1 MEGEYL
7 KIHGIRYSVDDI
19 NKLPEELNS
28 FKCTSRETQDVLGF
42 FGELNP
48 LSNFYNCEFKYQ
60 NLVFHSSEQLIQYN
74 KAKHFRDNVTMA
86 QILSAS
92 TPLECKRLAR
102 EIVNY
107 NEDNWRMVAKNMC
120 FEGLKEKFA
129 QNPTLVETLL
139 KTENKTLVECSFD
152 RIWCNGVSLG
162 DRSCMDRQKW
172 YNVGILG
179 EMLMEIRSHLRNQMT
194 EMEEAPMDA
203 TDNNANE

>member
-7 KIHGIRYSVDDI
+7 KIRGIRYSVDDI

-28 FKCTSRETQDVLGF
+28 FKCTSRETPDVLGF
-42 FGELNP
+42 FRELNP

-86 QILSAS
+86 QILNAS

-102 EIVNY
+102 EIINY
-107 NEDNWRMVAKNMC
+107 NEDNWRMIAKNMC

-139 KTENKTLVECSFD
+139 KTNNKTLVECSFD
-152 RIWCNGVSLG
+152 RIWGNGVPLG
-162 DRSCMDRQKW
+162 D
-172 YNVGILG
+172 
-179 EMLMEIRSHLRNQMT
+179 
-194 EMEEAPMDA
+194 
-203 TDNNANE
+203 